1 MALDDARAAK
11 PRTRS
16 LGYREPI
23 DIAHVHVCR
32 CRHERVRVPAC
43 IRQYVL
49 RVFVTV
55 VLGLACGPTICR
67 AQESNLALRTL
78 TPLLTAAPS
87 LSTTTGIVSAEEPT
101 EPRHPFMSE
110 VTETTPT
117 RLGILLPMYA
127 SFAALQALDAH
138 STMRALRN
146 GGVERNP
153 LLRDLAGRPAAL
165 FALKAGVTAST
176 IYLTEKLRSRH
187 PVGAIALMAALDSFY
202 AMVIVHNYRAT
213 P

>member
-1 MALDDARAAK
+1 MMRGVRERGPD
-11 PRTRS
+11 RS
-16 LGYREPI
+16 ATREPI
-23 DIAHVHVCR
+23 DGAHVHVCR
-32 CRHERVRVPAC
+32 CRHERVRVPIC
-43 IRQYVL
+43 VRQYVP

-55 VLGLACGPTICR
+55 LVGLACFPAICR
-67 AQESNLALRTL
+67 AQESSLALRTL
-78 TPLLTAAPS
+78 TPLLAATPAPS
-87 LSTTTGIVSAEEPT
+87 LSTTTGIVSAAETT
-101 EPRHPFMSE
+101 EPRPPFISE
-110 VTETTPT
+110 VTEKTPT
-117 RLGILLPMYA
+117 RFGILLPLYA
-127 SFAALQALDAH
+127 SFATLQTLDAH
-138 STMRALRN
+138 STMRALQN

-187 PVGAIALMAALDSFY
+187 PVGAIALMVALDSFY